1 MDGYLKIKTKIDN
14 KDIDKDIVEL
24 ENKMKKL
31 QTDNSKLSQEQDTL
45 KREIQQYEELTQ
57 KADSYRNQIKILQK
71 EKENMVK
78 TNPNLVVSTSPELN
92 NINTQLESIK
102 QKYANATK
110 EIDKQAPKV
119 DKLYSKLEKIKT
131 QQTENNSKIAQY
143 RQQIEEINTNNI
155 QNSLNNVG
163 KNLQNQIGKIG
174 KMAMAV
180 VGIRTAWYAVRGVIN
195 SVSEYNDQ
203 ISTDFEYMRYSL
215 ANMFVP
221 IVEKIVQLLYTV
233 LGYINAIAS
242 AWFGINLFGNASVKN
257 FQKMQNSANGTA
269 KASKEIAKSLTGFDE
284 MNVVSDSSSSGN
296 SGGSA
301 GAIAPSVDL
310 SGLQGDIP
318 SWLQWIIDNKDV
330 ILSIISGITGA
341 LISLKIIGLKPLM
354 SLGIGITLG
363 AIVQLVQDIITF
375 IKDPSWQNFLNILRD
390 ISLAFVGIGV
400 IIGVLT
406 KSWIPLLI
414 AAIALIV
421 VEVVKHW
428 DEIMEILK
436 PIGQWIYDNVIT
448 PVWNFIK
455 GLVDV
460 IVEIFKTLISIIDGI
475 FTTLL
480 NILIAPFQTWWD
492 MVQDVYNG
500 VKEIFE
506 GIAKVFKG
514 IFTGDMKTTL
524 EGFKQIFKGVFD
536 ALWGIAKAPLNLII
550 RGINALIKGA
560 NKIKF
565 DVPDWVPGMGGK
577 VFGFNIPEIPLL
589 RVGGIVNN
597 PGRGVPIGRAIAGE
611 AGAEGV
617 IPLTD
622 SQAMETLGEAI
633 GRYIT
638 INANITNSMNGR
650 VISRQLK
657 KIQANKDFAY
667 NT

>member
-14 KDIDKDIVEL
+14 KGVDKDIVEL
-24 ENKMKKL
+24 EEKMKKI
-31 QTDNSKLSQEQDTL
+31 QTDSSKLSHEQDTL
-45 KREIQQYEELTQ
+45 TREIQQYEELTQ
-57 KADSYRNQIKILQK
+57 KADAYRNQIKILQK

-78 TNPNLVVSTSPELN
+78 TNPNLVVSTNLELN

-119 DKLYSKLEKIKT
+119 DKLYMKLEKIKS
-131 QQTENNSKIAQY
+131 QQTENNAKIAQY
-143 RQQIEEINTNNI
+143 KQQIEQINTNNI
-155 QNSLNNVG
+155 QSSLDSIG
-163 KNLQNQIGKIG
+163 KNLQNQIGKMG

-180 VGIRTAWYAVRGVIN
+180 VGIRTAWYAVRGVITA
-195 SVSEYNDQ
+195 VSEYNDQ
-203 ISTDFEYMRYSL
+203 ISTDFEYMRYSI

-221 IVEKIVQLLYTV
+221 IVEKIVQLLYIV
-233 LGYINAIAS
+233 LGYVNAIAS
-242 AWFGINLFGNASVKN
+242 AWFGVNLFGNASVKN
-257 FQKMQNSANGTA
+257 FQKMQDSANGTA
-269 KASKEIAKSLTGFDE
+269 KASKEIAKSLAGFDE
-284 MNVVSDSSSSGN
+284 MNVVSDNSDTSGA
-296 SGGSA
+296 SA
-301 GAIAPSVDL
+301 GTIAPSVDL

-318 SWLQWIIDNKDV
+318 SWLQWIIDNKDLV
-330 ILSIISGITGA
+330 LSIISGITGA
-341 LISLKIIGLKPLM
+341 LISMKILGLDPLM
-354 SLGIGITLG
+354 SLGIGLTLG

-375 IKDPSWQNFLNILRD
+375 IKDPSWQNFLNILKD
-390 ISLAFVGIGV
+390 ISLAFVGIG
-400 IIGVLT
+400 IMIGLLT
-406 KSWIPLLI
+406 GNWIPLII

-421 VEVVKHW
+421 VEIVKHW

-436 PIGQWIYDNVIT
+436 PIGQWIYDNIIT

-460 IVEIFKTLISIIDGI
+460 IVEIFKTLVSIINGI

-492 MVQDVYNG
+492 MIQDVYNG

-550 RGINALIKGA
+550 KGINALIKGA

-565 DVPDWVPGMGGK
+565 DVPDWVPGFGGK

-597 PGRGVPIGRAIAGE
+597 PGRGVPIGGAIAGE